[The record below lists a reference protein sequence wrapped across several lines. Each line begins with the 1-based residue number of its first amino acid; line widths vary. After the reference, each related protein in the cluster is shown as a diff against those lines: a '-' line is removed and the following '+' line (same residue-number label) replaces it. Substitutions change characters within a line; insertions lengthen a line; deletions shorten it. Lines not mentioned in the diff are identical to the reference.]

1 MLKELIDKKL
11 VEGRAIVGFYY
22 ANTVGDDDIQLYS
35 EDGKEIQKLHML
47 RQQIDLDQ
55 DSFVSQADFIAPLNS
70 GIKDYVGMFA
80 CSAGFG
86 QEELCKKY
94 LDD

>member
-47 RQQIDLDQ
+47 R
-55 DSFVSQADFIAPLNS
+55 
-70 GIKDYVGMFA
+70 
-80 CSAGFG
+80 
-86 QEELCKKY
+86 
-94 LDD
+94 